1 MVGIIVVEFD
11 DSVVQIAGGRLDRA
25 CARSSAFGRLVW
37 TQRPASNPHYSVMN
51 IVIGSTSR
59 PAALTLS
66 VDEAAALSGLG
77 RHTVRDAVAA
87 GALPAIRVGR
97 VIRISRIALEQWLA
111 DVAEQGVD
119 LADYRA
125 ARRICWRSNR

>member
-1 MVGIIVVEFD
+1 MD
-11 DSVVQIAGGRLDRA
+11 
-25 CARSSAFGRLVW
+25 
-37 TQRPASNPHYSVMN
+37 
-51 IVIGSTSR
+51 IVIGPTERST
-59 PAALTLS
+59 ALTLS

-87 GALPAIRVGR
+87 GSLPVIRVGR

-111 DVAEQGVD
+111 NVAEQGVD

-125 ARRICWRSNR
+125 ARRSCWRSNRNVIQGQRS

>member
-1 MVGIIVVEFD
+1 MD
-11 DSVVQIAGGRLDRA
+11 
-25 CARSSAFGRLVW
+25 
-37 TQRPASNPHYSVMN
+37 

-59 PAALTLS
+59 PPALTLS

-87 GALPAIRVGR
+87 GSLPAIRVGR

-111 DVAEQGVD
+111 DVAEQRVD

-125 ARRICWRSNR
+125 ARRICWGSNRNVIAGRRS